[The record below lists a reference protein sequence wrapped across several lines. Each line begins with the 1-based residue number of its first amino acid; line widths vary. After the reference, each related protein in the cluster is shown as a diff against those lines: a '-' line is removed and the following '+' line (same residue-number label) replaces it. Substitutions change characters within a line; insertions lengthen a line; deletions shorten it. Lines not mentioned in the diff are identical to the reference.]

1 MLNASCW
8 LALQNRNLNRL
19 RYTTMIAKMKARGFR
34 CSFCGK
40 SKGEVA
46 AIMAGAP
53 QAAPGVPRQM
63 IGKSAFI
70 CNECV
75 QRYYQIM
82 STPEVSNSR
91 AVVPK

>member
-1 MLNASCW
+1 
-8 LALQNRNLNRL
+8 
-19 RYTTMIAKMKARGFR
+19 MIAKMKARGFR

-40 SKGEVA
+40 AKDEVA

-53 QAAPGVPRQM
+53 QAAPGVPRGM

-75 QRYYQIM
+75 ALCQDISKAQVG
-82 STPEVSNSR
+82 EVVSR
-91 AVVPK
+91 VSEPKGRD

>member
-1 MLNASCW
+1 
-8 LALQNRNLNRL
+8 
-19 RYTTMIAKMKARGFR
+19 MIAKMKARGFR

-40 SKGEVA
+40 SKSEVST
-46 AIMAGAP
+46 IMAGAP
-53 QAAPGVPRQM
+53 QAAPGVPRKM

-75 QRYYQIM
+75 RRYYRIM
-82 STPEVSNSR
+82 TAPEVSNSP